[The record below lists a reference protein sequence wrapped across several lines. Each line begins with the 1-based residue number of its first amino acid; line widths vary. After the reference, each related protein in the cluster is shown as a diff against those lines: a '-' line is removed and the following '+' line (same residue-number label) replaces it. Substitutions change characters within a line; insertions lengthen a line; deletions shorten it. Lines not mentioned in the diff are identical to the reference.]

1 MEAVYLDTHVVVWLF
16 QGDLTRFSERALQL
30 MERHDLLV
38 SAMVMME
45 LAYLYE
51 IGRVTYRPIEI
62 LSELEKTIDLS
73 VCREQFVQVV
83 YRGLDLT
90 WTRDPFDR
98 LIVANA
104 AYSVATLITKDQNIL
119 DHYERAVW

>member
-30 MERHDLLV
+30 MERLDLLV

-73 VCREQFVQVV
+73 VCREQFVHVV

-104 AYSVATLITKDQNIL
+104 AYSGAMLITKDQNIL